1 MIDKLVAWVEGL
13 SVRQKTLALLLIL
26 LLLIG
31 VGVGKWVY
39 DIRAEATAEQ
49 EKRSANPSPS
59 AEPVSPV
66 EGDSPESTETSEPT
80 PSETPAVSQ
89 DDSAK
94 KALKE
99 VVPVWASL
107 DYAETGTDSAKWQ
120 ASWRDKPEAGP
131 ALVTQS
137 RNNFVPLF
145 RGIMTLNAN
154 AKVDT
159 LKKVERVW
167 QEGNLSGW
175 TVEMDRQLTSADG
188 SDVLD
193 ETETV
198 MWEFTVE
205 QGDDGSSQVTGYT
218 AAAADHEGHDH

>member
-1 MIDKLVAWVEGL
+1 MIDKLIAWIEDL

-31 VGVGKWVY
+31 AGVGKWVY
-39 DIRAEATAEQ
+39 DMRAEAAAEQ
-49 EKRSANPSPS
+49 EEESRSASPS

-66 EGDSPESTETSEPT
+66 EGDSPETTESPT
-80 PSETPAVSQ
+80 PSQTPTVSQ
-89 DDSAK
+89 DASAK

-99 VVPVWASL
+99 VVPLWASL

-120 ASWRDKPEAGP
+120 SSWRDKPAAGP
-131 ALVTQS
+131 SLVTQS
-137 RNNFVPLF
+137 QDNFVPLF
-145 RGIMTLNAN
+145 RGIINLNAN

-175 TVEMDRQLTSADG
+175 TVEMDRHLTSADG

-205 QGDDGSSQVTGYT
+205 QKDDGSSQVSGYT
-218 AAAADHEGHDH
+218 AAAADHDGHDH